1 MDARR
6 PVDDARP
13 LLLLALESSGRI
25 PSVALL
31 RGEEL
36 LGERHGARERPGA
49 ESLLPAVDELLA
61 QAGKRAADLEAFAV
75 SIGPGSFT
83 GLRVGIATVKG
94 LAFGSG
100 RPVAAVSSLAAL
112 ARGAPES
119 GEPVVALLDARRDEF
134 YAASFRISGPDRAV
148 ASDALEEAVYTP
160 AELIERLP
168 SRCLLLGEG
177 VALCGSRLCA
187 ELGAG
192 VRLGP
197 AADPRARDVGTLGA
211 RLLGRGAGVGA
222 ADLVPRYL
230 RRAEA
235 EVRRTGRR
243 FEKAPQAG

>member
-1 MDARR
+1 MAAGR

-31 RGEEL
+31 RGEEVL
-36 LGERHGARERPGA
+36 AERQGARERPGA
-49 ESLLPAVDELLA
+49 ESLLPAVDEVLVLA
-61 QAGKRAADLEAFAV
+61 GARAADVEAFAV

-119 GEPVVALLDARRDEF
+119 AEPVVALLDARRDEF
-134 YAASFRISGPDRAV
+134 YAASFRGLGPDRDPAP
-148 ASDALEEAVYTP
+148 AGLDEGVYTP
-160 AELIERLP
+160 AELVERLP
-168 SRCLLLGEG
+168 SRCVLVGEG
-177 VALCGSRLCA
+177 VALCGPRLR
-187 ELGAG
+187 EGLGAG
-192 VRLGP
+192 VVLGP
-197 AADPRARDVGTLGA
+197 ALDPRARDVGALGR
-211 RLLGRGAGVGA
+211 RLLGEGAGVSA
-222 ADLVPRYL
+222 AELVPRYL

-243 FEKAPQAG
+243 FEEAPQAR